1 MTHQSKNNN
10 PYDLIKSANVTF
22 QYYESKEEGLIGDK
36 IVDEI
41 TTQDLL
47 NYPESEGVIGVVVE
61 TMQDDIVQKIKSLPQ
76 KDQERFDIRVRSD
89 IQGSEFTNVII
100 AVK

>member
-1 MTHQSKNNN
+1 M
-10 PYDLIKSANVTF
+10 
-22 QYYESKEEGLIGDK
+22 
-36 IVDEI
+36 
-41 TTQDLL
+41 
-47 NYPESEGVIGVVVE
+47 E
-61 TMQDDIVQKIKSLPQ
+61 TMQDDLVQKIKSLPQ